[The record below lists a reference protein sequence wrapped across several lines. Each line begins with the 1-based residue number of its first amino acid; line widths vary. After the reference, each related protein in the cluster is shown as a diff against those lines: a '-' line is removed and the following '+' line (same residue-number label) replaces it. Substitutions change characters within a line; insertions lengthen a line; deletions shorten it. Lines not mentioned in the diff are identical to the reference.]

1 MESLGRIIQEHPFFK
16 NFIPEYIEV
25 ITGCASLVRFDENH
39 MIFKEGQTAD
49 NFYLVRHGKIALE
62 MYVPQQGGIIIDT
75 IGEGEVLGWSWLFA
89 PYQNHFDAR
98 ALELTRAISFDGKCL
113 RKKIDEDHNLGYH
126 IMTQFVQIIQDRLQA
141 TRLKLIDMYSAGK

>member
-25 ITGCASLVRFDENH
+25 ITGCASLVKFDENH

-62 MYVPQQGGIIIDT
+62 MYVPHQGAVIIDT
-75 IGEGEVLGWSWLFA
+75 VIEGEVLGWSWLFT
-89 PYQNHFDAR
+89 PYQTHFDAR

-126 IMTQFVQIIQDRLQA
+126 IMIQFVQIIQDRLQA
-141 TRLKLIDMYSAGK
+141 TRLKLIDMYGTGK

>member
-25 ITGCASLVRFDENH
+25 ITGCASLVKFDENH

-62 MYVPQQGGIIIDT
+62 MYVPQQGGVIIDT
-75 IGEGEVLGWSWLFA
+75 ISEGEVLGWSWLFA

-126 IMTQFVQIIQDRLQA
+126 IMIQFVQIIQDRLQA
-141 TRLKLIDMYSAGK
+141 TRLKLIDMYGVGK